1 MLMKTFTAKSMPEV
15 LALVKQTYGSNGV
28 ILHTRSYKKGGLLGM
43 GGRQVV
49 EVTATD
55 GRQLAKK
62 YQRKPDPSARQRA
75 MQARSPLSEVL
86 APTRSQ
92 PPAANEPSAG
102 DLIRKTGDGEYALT
116 GLTDDNS
123 RHYQLIPQTRAEPG
137 IRRWRSPYGRVLAVS
152 RRIGQ
157 FDLTEEEIHR
167 RYTKPRLLG
176 HAETMGIGIVL
187 SDRSDNGMIT
197 LALA

>member
-1 MLMKTFTAKSMPEV
+1 MTMASDSGRHRAVPGDAQRYAGGIEGREAELGLAVAAAVRTLSNHSFYPHETND
-15 LALVKQTYGSNGV
+15 ALVKLYF
-28 ILHTRSYKKGGLLGM
+28 GM
-43 GGRQVV
+43 LQF
-49 EVTATD
+49 
-55 GRQLAKK
+55 AKNHDLWDEFVAHDI
-62 YQRKPDPSARQRA
+62 RT
-75 MQARSPLSEVL
+75 M
-86 APTRSQ
+86 APVNRRL
-92 PPAANEPSAG
+92 G